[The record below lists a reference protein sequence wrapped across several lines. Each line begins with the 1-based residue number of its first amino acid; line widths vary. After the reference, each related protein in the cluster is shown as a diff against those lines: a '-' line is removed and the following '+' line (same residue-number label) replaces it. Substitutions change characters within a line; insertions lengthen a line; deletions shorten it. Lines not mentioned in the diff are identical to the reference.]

1 MNADVTFFPAVHPWT
16 KIANASS
23 LYLTVQNSSCS
34 TSERMEPGGRC
45 VAPDEPDPFVDQLDS
60 QLDFFHKL
68 GYSTKQVQA
77 VQKKYGSSMD
87 TDKVLGE
94 LVRIGASPDA
104 AKQGPVTVSVLVP
117 RGDIRT
123 PSPTLLMP
131 VTVTSPQS
139 REEIIEDED
148 ALRPIVIDGSNVAMR

>member
-16 KIANASS
+16 KIPNTSS
-23 LYLTVQNSSCS
+23 PYLTVQNSFCS
-34 TSERMEPGGRC
+34 TSERMEPGGRR
-45 VAPDEPDPFVDQLDS
+45 VAQGEPDPFLHQLDS

-68 GYSTKQVQA
+68 GYSTAEVQA
-77 VQKKYGSSMD
+77 VQKKYGPTMD

-94 LVRIGASPDA
+94 LVRIGAGTEV

-123 PSPTLLMP
+123 PSPTLLIP

-139 REEIIEDED
+139 REEISEDKD